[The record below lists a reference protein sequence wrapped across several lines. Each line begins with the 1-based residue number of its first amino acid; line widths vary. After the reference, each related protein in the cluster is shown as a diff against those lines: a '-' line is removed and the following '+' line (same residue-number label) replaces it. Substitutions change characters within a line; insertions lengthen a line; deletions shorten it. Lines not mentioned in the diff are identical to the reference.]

1 MKRRLI
7 PSRLFSQKELI
18 MENSESLYELFKNM
32 SVGELEAQLAS
43 TDDREEKIFLRA
55 LVNLKLQLVQ
65 EKIVGEML
73 L

>member
-7 PSRLFSQKELI
+7 QSRLFSQKELI

>member
-1 MKRRLI
+1 M
-7 PSRLFSQKELI
+7 SRLFSQKELI
-18 MENSESLYELFKNM
+18 MEKSESLYELFKNTT
-32 SVGELEAQLAS
+32 VGELEAQLAS

-55 LVNLKLQLVQ
+55 LINLKLQLVQ

>member
-1 MKRRLI
+1 
-7 PSRLFSQKELI
+7 
-18 MENSESLYELFKNM
+18 MEKCESLYGLFKDM
-32 SVGELEAQLAS
+32 TVSELEERLTC

-55 LVNLKLQLVQ
+55 LINLKLQLAQ